1 MARPPICN
9 EGGGRAP
16 AVNQRRLRREV
27 AASKAPTI
35 VVGEYFR
42 VNRQFVGAASNA
54 GGNRAEIPANAV
66 RQRC

>member
-1 MARPPICN
+1 MALPPISN

-16 AVNQRRLRREV
+16 EVDQRRLRRDV

-42 VNRQFVGAASNA
+42 VNHQFVTAASNA